1 MNESESEV
9 RLPVSQ
15 TEDIKEAIGDESKD
29 VETQSE
35 VVQCE
40 LQELPPLQKLEPLS
54 PVDEEAQALQSNSTL
69 QPSVQPV
76 VNNPQKTF
84 YQGFPMKKVV

>member
-9 RLPVSQ
+9 RLRVSQ
-15 TEDIKEAIGDESKD
+15 TEDIKEAIGNESKV

-54 PVDEEAQALQSNSTL
+54 PVVEEAQALQNNSTL
-69 QPSVQPV
+69 QPS
-76 VNNPQKTF
+76 NHFCSTLDRS
-84 YQGFPMKKVV
+84 